1 VGYKELISP
10 EFCVSMEGY
19 EITSGIEVEFFSSK
33 EARADWC
40 RVELTSQLQGI
51 ITYKDME
58 RASVELGYGND
69 YDVLLN
75 GYCRRAESDYWK
87 EIIIRDAMVNLERI
101 SIKGTFV
108 DCTPQD
114 IIHYILVQGGIAE
127 YKLDSREYGKKGTF
141 IAGQQN
147 GIEAIEQ
154 VGAAWDINNN
164 FFFRD
169 GIFYW
174 GCRPKQETIYTL
186 EENENILSLKKYGRL
201 YELETF
207 GIPWIHHSQDVEI
220 LHSRYSGIVNVE
232 KIIIKSDARGYTR
245 MYIYFKG
252 GS

>member
-1 VGYKELISP
+1 MGYKELISP
-10 EFCVSMEGY
+10 EFYISMEGY
-19 EITSGIEVEFFSSK
+19 EITSGIEVEYSSSR

-75 GYCRRAESDYWK
+75 GYCRRAGSDYWK
-87 EIIIRDAMVNLERI
+87 EIIIQDAMVKLERTG
-101 SIKGTFV
+101 IKGTFV
-108 DCTPQD
+108 GCTPQD
-114 IIHYILVQGGIAE
+114 IIRYILVQGGITE
-127 YKLDSREYGKKGTF
+127 YRLDSCEYGKKDTF
-141 IAGQQN
+141 IARQQN
-147 GIEAIEQ
+147 GIDAIKQ
-154 VGAAWDINNN
+154 VGNAWGINND

-174 GCRPKQETIYTL
+174 GCRPKQETIYTF
-186 EENENILSLKKYGRL
+186 EENENILSLKKYGEL

-207 GIPWIHHSQDVEI
+207 GIPWIHHSQEVEI
-220 LHSRYSGIVNVE
+220 LHAKYSGAATVE
-232 KIIIKSDARGYTR
+232 KITIKSDARGYTR

-252 GS
+252 G

>member
-1 VGYKELISP
+1 MRYKELISP
-10 EFCVSMEGY
+10 EFCISMEAY
-19 EITSGIEVEFFSSK
+19 EITSGIEVEYFSSR

-40 RVELTSQLQGI
+40 RIELTSQLQGTI
-51 ITYKDME
+51 NYKDME

-69 YDVLLN
+69 FDVLLD
-75 GYCRRAESDYWK
+75 GYCRRTGSDYWK
-87 EIIIRDAMVNLERI
+87 EIIIRDAMVKLERI
-101 SIKGTFV
+101 SIKGTFI

-114 IIHYILVQGGIAE
+114 IIRYVLVQGGIKD
-127 YKLDSREYGKKGTF
+127 YRLDSSEYGKKDTF
-141 IAGQQN
+141 IAGRQN

-154 VGAAWDINNN
+154 AGTAWGINND

-174 GCRPKQETIYTL
+174 GCRPGQENVYIF
-186 EENENILSLKKYGRL
+186 EENKNILSLKKYGEL

-220 LHSRYSGIVNVE
+220 LHSKYSGIVNVE

-245 MYIYFKG
+245 MYIYFKD
-252 GS
+252 